1 MPDYAPPDVDIP
13 ALTALLD
20 GKYAEIR
27 ELTRKNLVEY
37 AGILDDAIEM
47 PRDEFRERVLEVV
60 KEMAATGATG
70 LGFPTEYGGG
80 GDIGAS
86 VAAFETLGFGDL
98 SVLVKVGVQFGLYG
112 GAILQL
118 GSKHHHDAYLEDL
131 VTGELLGCFA
141 MTETGHGSN
150 VQALGTFATYDA
162 ESQEFVITTPDDRS
176 RKDYIGNAA
185 AHAHSAVVFA
195 QLQIGGKSEG
205 VHAFVVPI
213 RDEKGKPLDGVRIE
227 DDGAKIGLN
236 GVDNGR
242 LWFDGVRVPR
252 ENMLNRYADVTEDGR
267 YLSDI
272 ENADRRFFTMLGTL
286 IQGRV
291 CVGGAGITAS
301 KVALAVA
308 IKYANLRRQF
318 GSPDSDEEELL
329 LDYGMHQRRLLP
341 LLART
346 YALHFAQEVLLSEL
360 HNVLSTTEA
369 PDRQRRALESRAAGT
384 KALGTWHASTT
395 IQECR
400 EACGG
405 AGYLMANRIGALRAD
420 TDVFTTF
427 EGDNHI
433 LLQLVA
439 KGLLTDYS
447 SSFGDLDQLGMVRFV
462 AGLAVETVV
471 ERTSAHKLLER
482 IRDVLPGGDDRWD
495 QEAGLLDPEY
505 QLAMFRWREE
515 HMLSGV
521 ARRLKRGMDGGMDA
535 VEVFSRVQDHVIA
548 AGRAHVERL
557 VLEAFVEKIA
567 QHGRQR
573 QQGRPEPALRPLRPL
588 LDRGRPGLVDGAR
601 TTLQHAVQGDQPR
614 GLLAVPQAAPDRGGP
629 RRRLRDPPGDAARG
643 DPRGRPRWWSLSAP
657 ADPSRPQPR
666 RRARCPARRRPDRW
680 PARRRVGCEHLVGGL
695 GWSGAAGCAAADDRA
710 AGAVGGPRGAAAR
723 TRCGGGGRPA
733 RARVRRQRGLRVL
746 RRRSGQRRAD
756 ARAVGV
762 PGVPAAG
769 HRRRRRAGRAAGCPE
784 VAGLTGSAQ
793 ETDRWVSCR
802 SSGPRRERRR
812 RARRPRRGCP

>member
-1 MPDYAPPDVDIP
+1 MPDYVQPDIDVP

-27 ELTRKNLVEY
+27 ELTRKNLAEH
-37 AGILDDAIEM
+37 AGVLDDAIEM
-47 PRDEFRERVLEVV
+47 PREEFRDRVLELVRM
-60 KEMAATGATG
+60 MASTGATG

-98 SVLVKVGVQFGLYG
+98 SILVKVGVQFGLFG

-118 GSKHHHDAYLEDL
+118 GNKEHHDAYLTDL
-131 VTGELLGCFA
+131 VKGDLMGCFA

-150 VQALGTFATYDA
+150 VQALGTVARYDA
-162 ESQEFVITTPDDRS
+162 DAGEFVINTPDDQS

-185 AHAHSAVVFA
+185 AHARMAVVFA
-195 QLQIGGKSEG
+195 QLDIGGQSEG
-205 VHAFVVPI
+205 VHAFVVPV
-213 RDEKGKPLDGVRIE
+213 RDEAGKVLPGVRIE

-242 LWFDGVRVPR
+242 IWFHDVRVPR
-252 ENMLNRYADVTEDGR
+252 KNLLNRYADVTEDGR
-267 YLSDI
+267 YESSID
-272 ENADRRFFTMLGTL
+272 NPDRRFFTMLGTL

-291 CVGGAGITAS
+291 CVGGAGINAS
-301 KVALAVA
+301 KVALTLAV
-308 IKYANLRRQF
+308 KYANKRRQF
-318 GSPDSDEEELL
+318 GSPGTGEEELL

-341 LLART
+341 LLAKT
-346 YALHFAQEVLLSEL
+346 YALHFAQEILLAEL

-384 KALGTWHASTT
+384 KALGTWHASET

-405 AGYLMANRIGALRAD
+405 AGYLMSNRFGALRAD

-447 SSFGDLDQLGMVRFV
+447 SAFGDLDQLGMVRFV
-462 AGLAVETVV
+462 ANLAVDTVI

-482 IRDVLPGGDDRWD
+482 IKDVLPGGDDRWD

-515 HMLSGV
+515 HILAGV
-521 ARRLKRGMDGGMDA
+521 ARRLKRGMDSGMDT

-557 VLEAFVEKIA
+557 VLEGFIDKTTPMVDSDNKRALNLLCDLYALSTIEA
-567 QHGRQR
+567 DRGWWMEHGRLSSVR
-573 QQGRPEPALRPLRPL
+573 SKAISREVSSLCRKIRPIAG
-588 LDRGRPGLVDGAR
+588 DLVDGFGIPAEMLR
-601 TTLQHAVQGDQPR
+601 AEM
-614 GLLAVPQAAPDRGGP
+614 LADG
-629 RRRLRDPPGDAARG
+629 
-643 DPRGRPRWWSLSAP
+643 
-657 ADPSRPQPR
+657 
-666 RRARCPARRRPDRW
+666 
-680 PARRRVGCEHLVGGL
+680 
-695 GWSGAAGCAAADDRA
+695 
-710 AGAVGGPRGAAAR
+710 
-723 TRCGGGGRPA
+723 
-733 RARVRRQRGLRVL
+733 
-746 RRRSGQRRAD
+746 
-756 ARAVGV
+756 
-762 PGVPAAG
+762 
-769 HRRRRRAGRAAGCPE
+769 
-784 VAGLTGSAQ
+784 
-793 ETDRWVSCR
+793 
-802 SSGPRRERRR
+802 
-812 RARRPRRGCP
+812 

>member
-1 MPDYAPPDVDIP
+1 M
-13 ALTALLD
+13 
-20 GKYAEIR
+20 
-27 ELTRKNLVEY
+27 
-37 AGILDDAIEM
+37 
-47 PRDEFRERVLEVV
+47 
-60 KEMAATGATG
+60 
-70 LGFPTEYGGG
+70 
-80 GDIGAS
+80 
-86 VAAFETLGFGDL
+86 
-98 SVLVKVGVQFGLYG
+98 KVGVQFGLYG

-131 VTGELLGCFA
+131 VTGDLLGCFA

-150 VQALGTFATYDA
+150 VQALGTFATYDV
-162 ESQEFVITTPDDRS
+162 ESREFVITTPDDRS

-213 RDEKGKPLDGVRIE
+213 RDAKGRPLDGVRIE

-272 ENADRRFFTMLGTL
+272 ENVDRRFFTMLGTL

-447 SSFGDLDQLGMVRFV
+447 SNFGDLDQLGMVRFV

-548 AGRAHVERL
+548 R
-557 VLEAFVEKIA
+557 
-567 QHGRQR
+567 
-573 QQGRPEPALRPLRPL
+573 
-588 LDRGRPGLVDGAR
+588 RPG
-601 TTLQHAVQGDQPR
+601 PR
-614 GLLAVPQAAPDRGGP
+614 
-629 RRRLRDPPGDAARG
+629 
-643 DPRGRPRWWSLSAP
+643 
-657 ADPSRPQPR
+657 
-666 RRARCPARRRPDRW
+666 
-680 PARRRVGCEHLVGGL
+680 
-695 GWSGAAGCAAADDRA
+695 RA
-710 AGAVGGPRGAAAR
+710 AGAG
-723 TRCGGGGRPA
+723 
-733 RARVRRQRGLRVL
+733 GLR
-746 RRRSGQRRAD
+746 RE
-756 ARAVGV
+756 
-762 PGVPAAG
+762 
-769 HRRRRRAGRAAGCPE
+769 GRATWSTA
-784 VAGLTGSAQ
+784 T
-793 ETDRWVSCR
+793 TR
-802 SSGPRRERRR
+802 SP
-812 RARRPRRGCP
+812 